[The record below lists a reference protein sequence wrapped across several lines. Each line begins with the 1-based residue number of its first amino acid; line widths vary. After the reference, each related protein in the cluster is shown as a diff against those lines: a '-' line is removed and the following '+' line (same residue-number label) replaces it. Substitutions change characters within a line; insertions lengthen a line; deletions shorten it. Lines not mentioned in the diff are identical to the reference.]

1 MNLTQAMNALANG
14 APAVVSVSGKRYTA
28 VELKPRMLSEHV
40 AIFND
45 VGMTK
50 VEREREWRI
59 ELNPSECPKCGNV
72 DNLTVEE
79 TKQPVFCQR
88 CYNVYQF
95 GGACNEIS

>member
-1 MNLTQAMNALANG
+1 MNGLGLTQAMNALANG
-14 APAVVSVSGKRYTA
+14 APAVISVIGKRYTA
-28 VELKPRMLSEHV
+28 VDLQPRMLSELV

-45 VGMTK
+45 VGMTEI
-50 VEREREWRI
+50 ERKKGWRV

-88 CYNVYQF
+88 CYNVYQY
-95 GGACNEIS
+95 GG